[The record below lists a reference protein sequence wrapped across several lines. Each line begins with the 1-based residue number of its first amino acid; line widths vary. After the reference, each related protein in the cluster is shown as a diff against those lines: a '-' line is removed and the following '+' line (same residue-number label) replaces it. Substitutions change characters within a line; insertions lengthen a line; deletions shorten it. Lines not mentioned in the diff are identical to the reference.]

1 MKRLFVF
8 LLMATL
14 MWSCDSID
22 NSDAPQASAPII
34 APDGVEAVDLGLSV
48 KWASCNI
55 GASSPESYGDYFAWG
70 EVESKESFTFGNSR
84 TYGKSFGDISG
95 KKEYDAAAAIW
106 GHGWRLPTAE
116 EQKELLDNCTWVWT
130 KQNGVNGM
138 VVTAANGNSIF
149 LPAVGYREN
158 ATTLTAGSYGGYWS
172 SKPIEESDNFAGY
185 IFFSEK
191 NHGYDMS
198 VRSMGLAIRPVI

>member
-95 KKEYDAAAAIW
+95 KKEYDAAVAIW